1 MLANC
6 IEDYNF
12 YINFGITVRK
22 HRKQKKLSQDKLA
35 DLINVSRITIA
46 NIESGK
52 YATQLYI
59 AMRLITVLNIK
70 YKVLFEC
77 LDD

>member
-6 IEDYNF
+6 IEDYSF
-12 YINFGITVRK
+12 YINFGIAVRK
-22 HRKQKKLSQDKLA
+22 HRKKKKLSQDKLA
-35 DLINVSRITIA
+35 DLINVSRITIS

-52 YATQLYI
+52 FATQLYI
-59 AMRLITVLNIK
+59 AMLLIDVLNIK
-70 YKVLFEC
+70 YNVLFEC